1 MTWLKIVLLLL
12 VLLQPSWTQNF
23 PPFTWEAL
31 EEAESHVSTA
41 TASPTAESARTRQT
55 ARESVLL
62 METPA
67 EHSCGQDTEP
77 RTLCKAV
84 LKVVIRLLS
93 LLTIP
98 AAFLL
103 GWIGRSKQAVSSQ
116 ALQQAK
122 VANQGA
128 VGAHDIV
135 EKTHVEGQ
143 DPAQVDYACLAVQS
157 F

>member
-23 PPFTWEAL
+23 PPFAWEAL

-84 LKVVIRLLS
+84 LKVVIQLLS
-93 LLTIP
+93 LLTQRLSCWAGLVGANKLYP
-98 AAFLL
+98 PKLC
-103 GWIGRSKQAVSSQ
+103 SKQK
-116 ALQQAK
+116 LQIK
-122 VANQGA
+122 
-128 VGAHDIV
+128 
-135 EKTHVEGQ
+135 
-143 DPAQVDYACLAVQS
+143 VQS
-157 F
+157 VLMI